1 MALSMKIKNLFGR
14 RRDSDGP
21 FKVVVKPAP
30 FIAIPTQAVDLM
42 PLATD
47 LSPIKEEDEIFPPQT
62 TTPISYPSTCVQE
75 DGILPGDRNLCLDL
89 SPSRAWRIIAAS
101 FEPLEESSKEDCWLV
116 ESIVS
121 ASAVDRI
128 FARRVAE
135 TAGML
140 DDWCKEMEAWT
151 WTGDFELIESD
162 DHERELLSQ
171 PVPARSSGLSSSRM
185 LTIARRIEEI
195 LEDLF
200 DLDLFQHRRYIMSLC
215 AGEEVSDVEDRPD
228 SAIGLPLPTKHKL
241 DNLSTLVT
249 TTYIRSI
256 AAHAKV
262 LTLASAWHARIDIL
276 RARPKLLEGMSAICN
291 SFKSAWRT
299 TTNDQAIDRES
310 FVKTKHCLM
319 TQHKTLALQLDDML
333 DILEDQDDVLPERW
347 IDMIDRVEEDIKRW
361 SDVTEKRLSAQES
374 MPRSSPRTSYIRQRG
389 ASLAIAAASAL
400 TMYRGVGGR
409 YDDEEH
415 DDDDDNDN
423 TNTHTHDQPVG
434 KDDTTHTHDHDEKT
448 TKHGQP
454 AGKDDTI
461 HTHDHNN
468 EQRNNEENNEHV
480 RQSGVPTI
488 PSTSL
493 DVSTPTALHP
503 RKSRQLLKPGSNNT
517 QTRILVPGRQE
528 RNDAAVVPVRMFKIA
543 RKPVPMRGGVEA
555 ERLDAQPLDSASC
568 VVTDRGM
575 AG

>member
-1 MALSMKIKNLFGR
+1 MALSTKVKNLFGR
-14 RRDSDGP
+14 RRDADTPSE
-21 FKVVVKPAP
+21 VVATPAP
-30 FIAIPTQAVDLM
+30 SISIPTQAVDFM

-47 LSPIKEEDEIFPPQT
+47 LSPIKEEDEIFLPQT
-62 TTPISYPSTCVQE
+62 TPPISYPSTCVQE
-75 DGILPGDRNLCLDL
+75 DGILPGDRNLFLDL
-89 SPSRAWRIIAAS
+89 SPSRALRIIAAS
-101 FEPLEESSKEDCWLV
+101 FEPLEETSKEDRWLV

-135 TAGML
+135 TASML

-151 WTGDFELIESD
+151 WAGGFEAVESG
-162 DHERELLSQ
+162 DHEQDGSSRKLS
-171 PVPARSSGLSSSRM
+171 AHFSGLSSCRM

-200 DLDLFQHRRYIMSLC
+200 DLDLFKHRNYIMSLC

-228 SAIGLPLPTKHKL
+228 SAVGLPPPSKGKL

-249 TTYIRSI
+249 TIYIRSI
-256 AAHAKV
+256 ATHAKI

-276 RARPKLLEGMSAICN
+276 RLRPKLLEGMSALCN
-291 SFKSAWRT
+291 SFKSAWRM
-299 TTNDQAIDRES
+299 TTNDEPIDQEATA
-310 FVKTKHCLM
+310 KTKHYLM
-319 TQHKTLALQLDDML
+319 TQHNALALQLDDML

-347 IDMIDRVEEDIKRW
+347 IDMIDRVEEDIKHW
-361 SDVTEKRLSAQES
+361 SAVTEKRLSAQES
-374 MPRSSPRTSYIRQRG
+374 VPRSSPRTSYIRQRG

-423 TNTHTHDQPVG
+423 TNTNTHDQPVG

-448 TKHGQP
+448 TKHEQP
-454 AGKDDTI
+454 VDKDDTI
-461 HTHDHNN
+461 HKHDHNHDQKN
-468 EQRNNEENNEHV
+468 TEENNENV
-480 RQSGVPTI
+480 RESGVPTI
-488 PSTSL
+488 PSTRL
-493 DVSTPTALHP
+493 HVSAPATLHP
-503 RKSRQLLKPGSNNT
+503 RKSRQLLKSGSNNT

-528 RNDAAVVPVRMFKIA
+528 RNDAAVVPMRMFRIA
-543 RKPVPMRGGVEA
+543 RKPVPVRERERNRVEA
-555 ERLDAQPLDSASC
+555 EKADAQSLDRASC
-568 VVTDRGM
+568 VVVE
-575 AG
+575 